1 MTFAQQANNLQ
12 DKIERLTWLL
22 NLFLLDGFDRAE
34 LEQLMRDV
42 GQFSEACR
50 LSNRRAAA

>member
-1 MTFAQQANNLQ
+1 MRRPPDSRKAGLAPGL
-12 DKIERLTWLL
+12 EM
-22 NLFLLDGFDRAE
+22 DRAE

-50 LSNRRAAA
+50 ISSRRTAA